1 MGVIGLL
8 DRVKRWWGGGGSC
21 RWVREGYMSRNLVLY
36 WGLVCGSY
44 GCLLVVLEVY
54 GGGRSIYHICTVVNC
69 SEDDV
74 FVGF

>member
-1 MGVIGLL
+1 MGVIWLL
-8 DRVKRWWGGGGSC
+8 GRVKRWWGGGGSC
-21 RWVREGYMSRNLVLY
+21 RWVWEGYMSRNLVLC
-36 WGLVCGSY
+36 WGLVCGGY

-54 GGGRSIYHICTVVNC
+54 DGGRSICHICTVVNC